1 MQLGI
6 LFLLLILFADYLY
19 WNQNNKHIEFLPSSA
34 TKESFDSFKEE
45 VSDFS
50 IFNVASVGKIKS

>member
-34 TKESFDSFKEE
+34 TNESFDSFNEE